1 MKIISVENYKG
12 GVGKTTTSI
21 HLACG
26 LKLLNKNLRVLL
38 IDLDPQ
44 SSIKT
49 YFKIKFD
56 KLTIHEFIFNS
67 PLSDCVYKIPISL
80 SHSLEKFDIDII
92 PSSAKFSEF
101 ESRASTI
108 PGKEFLLKR
117 RLEEERI
124 NDLYDVIILDCP
136 PAFSAQ
142 SQNAMVASDYIIV
155 PTHCDGFSISAIQ
168 FLQKTLED
176 IKKYLKLEPKILGIL
191 PTKYDGR
198 HLVSKDVL
206 GGLRTFFKD
215 TYVFNPIRTNTQF
228 KKCQLNK
235 KTIFEYESGALNGTK
250 DYTAFCVD
258 VAKRIGLTKVT
269 EKVSSKESEAT
280 L

>member
-12 GVGKTTTSI
+12 GVGKTTTAI
-21 HLACG
+21 HLAFG
-26 LKLLNKNLRVLL
+26 LKILFKDLRVLL

-56 KLTIHEFIFNS
+56 KLTIYEFIFNS
-67 PLSDCVYKIPISL
+67 PLSDCVYHIPISRAND
-80 SHSLEKFDIDII
+80 LEKLHVDII
-92 PSSAKFSEF
+92 PASAKFSEF
-101 ESRASTI
+101 ESRASVI

-191 PTKYDGR
+191 PTNYDGR

-206 GGLRTFFKD
+206 GGLKTFFNN
-215 TYVFNPIRTNTQF
+215 THIFNPIRANTQF

-235 KTIFEYESGALNGTK
+235 KTIFEYESGSLNGTK
-250 DYTAFCVD
+250 DYTNFCTD
-258 VAKRIGLTKVT
+258 VANRTGLIRSHSLRPQ
-269 EKVSSKESEAT
+269 ENEAQQ